1 MRPSDLNPLFA
12 DASSLRGV
20 GPKVAA
26 TLDRLLAGP
35 GRPARVLDLLFHLPT
50 GTIDRR
56 ARPKIRD
63 APRDEVATLEVR
75 VVSHHP
81 ATNPRSKAPYKVIV
95 EDDTGDVTLVFFL
108 ANPAWVE
115 KALPLN
121 STRWVSGK
129 LELWDGRLQMV
140 HPDRV
145 LDAEG
150 LAGMPAV
157 EPVYPLTEGLYPR
170 VLAKAIESALE
181 RCPVLPE
188 WHDGDHDGAARLDRL
203 RGRPRRRAP
212 SGKPVGDRSR
222 RVRPGPVSRSTNSW
236 PANWRWR
243 SCGTGCGFPAGG
255 LTRATVASRPA
266 SRPPSR
272 SASRR
277 RSATPSPRSGP
288 TSAAPQRMLRL
299 LQGDVGSGKTIVA
312 LLAAADGGR
321 SRIAGGPDGPDRDPG
336 PPAPRP
342 HRAACG
348 RGRAAGSRS

>member
-50 GTIDRR
+50 GIIDRR
-56 ARPKIRD
+56 SRPKIRD

-81 ATNPRSKAPYKVIV
+81 ATNPRSKAPSKVIV

-108 ANPAWVE
+108 ANSAWIE

-145 LDAEG
+145 LDLEG
-150 LAGMPAV
+150 LAGMPAL

-170 VLAKAIESALE
+170 VLAKAIESALG
-181 RCPVLPE
+181 RLPAMPE
-188 WHDGDHDGAARLDRL
+188 WLDGSMVAL
-203 RGRPRRRAP
+203 RGWP
-212 SGKPVGDRSR
+212 S
-222 RVRPGPVSRSTNSW
+222 
-236 PANWRWR
+236 
-243 SCGTGCGFPAGG
+243 F
-255 LTRATVASRPA
+255 
-266 SRPPSR
+266 
-272 SASRR
+272 
-277 RSATPSPRSGP
+277 
-288 TSAAPQRMLRL
+288 
-299 LQGDVGSGKTIVA
+299 
-312 LLAAADGGR
+312 
-321 SRIAGGPDGPDRDPG
+321 
-336 PPAPRP
+336 
-342 HRAACG
+342 
-348 RGRAAGSRS
+348 